1 MRLKAV
7 FTAVLLSGLLA
18 GCATE
23 PVEAWQRGYL
33 ARPEMAWD
41 PDPLSSGLRSQ
52 IYYSKEASK
61 GGASVGGGGCGC
73 N

>member
-1 MRLKAV
+1 MAV
-7 FTAVLLSGLLA
+7 KTVCATLLLGSVLV

-23 PVEAWQRGYL
+23 PVQAWQRGYL
-33 ARPEMAWD
+33 AGPEMAWD

-61 GGASVGGGGCGC
+61 GGATVGGGGCGC

>member
-1 MRLKAV
+1 MPAKTLGAM
-7 FTAVLLSGLLA
+7 ALLCSTLV

-41 PDPLSSGLRSQ
+41 PDPLSSGLRAQ

-61 GGASVGGGGCGC
+61 GGATVGGGGCGC